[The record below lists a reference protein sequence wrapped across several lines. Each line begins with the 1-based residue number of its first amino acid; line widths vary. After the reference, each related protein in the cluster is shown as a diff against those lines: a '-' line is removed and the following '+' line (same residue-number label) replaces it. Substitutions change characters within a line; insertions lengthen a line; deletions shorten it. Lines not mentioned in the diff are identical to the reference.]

1 MFMDKESIRTNFSC
15 ADCHTCAC
23 QKGVGVHPKFCLT
36 TNDFSDIPIADELE
50 KIKKTLTGD
59 TIEAHVMQTAAT
71 VEGTYFGRMTRVEE
85 VCEFAKRLGVKKI
98 GIATCHGLIRE
109 TRAFTK
115 ILQAKGI
122 DYYVAACKVGGIDKT
137 EVGILDEMKI
147 HPGTYE
153 PTCNPILQAKIL
165 NSQKT
170 DLNVIVGLC
179 VGHDS
184 LFIKYSDALCTTL
197 ITKDRVLGHAPALAL
212 YTMEE
217 YYTRLLDKE

>member
-1 MFMDKESIRTNFSC
+1 M
-15 ADCHTCAC
+15 H
-23 QKGVGVHPKFCLT
+23 
-36 TNDFSDIPIADELE
+36 
-50 KIKKTLTGD
+50 
-59 TIEAHVMQTAAT
+59 TAAA

-85 VCEFAKRLGVKKI
+85 VCEFAKRLGVKKL

-109 TRAFTK
+109 TRMFTK
-115 ILQAKGI
+115 VLQSKGI

-137 EVGILDEMKI
+137 EVGVADELKI

-165 NSQKT
+165 NAQKT

-184 LFIKYSDALCTTL
+184 LFMKYSDALCTTL
-197 ITKDRVLGHAPALAL
+197 ITKDRVLGHSPALAL

-217 YYTRLLDKE
+217 YYTRLLDKD